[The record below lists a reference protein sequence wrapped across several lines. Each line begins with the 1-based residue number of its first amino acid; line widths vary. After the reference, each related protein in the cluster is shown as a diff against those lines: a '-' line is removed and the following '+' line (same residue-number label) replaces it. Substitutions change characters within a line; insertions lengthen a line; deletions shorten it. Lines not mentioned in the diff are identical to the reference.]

1 MSEFDSRIGRDSSES
16 EDRSSRS
23 DRVVHTSGESWD
35 TIRPALS
42 VPNQCPPQM
51 IEIQISCKMC
61 QIRIKVLMEHF
72 RSFCN
77 QPNIHQM
84 CQGIH
89 FKRHRGRGWVQKGHL
104 VLHLHNRTLGTSCA
118 FPCIGIGIG
127 ISISIYI
134 YRYMIYVQYKYI
146 HTHIQTRA
154 CTQPACSEIWRPG
167 RPQPLPGFELPFG
180 KNGQEN
186 PVGATDGTSE
196 NFPGITLV
204 FFVNYILYNSFLH
217 IRLQNNKST
226 VTVQC
231 TINAVKHN
239 QL

>member
-89 FKRHRGRGWVQKGHL
+89 FKRHWGKGWVQKVTGSL
-104 VLHLHNRTLGTSCA
+104 
-118 FPCIGIGIG
+118 
-127 ISISIYI
+127 IY
-134 YRYMIYVQYKYI
+134 
-146 HTHIQTRA
+146 TNE
-154 CTQPACSEIWRPG
+154 CSERVACFHG
-167 RPQPLPGFELPFG
+167 
-180 KNGQEN
+180 
-186 PVGATDGTSE
+186 S
-196 NFPGITLV
+196 
-204 FFVNYILYNSFLH
+204 LH
-217 IRLQNNKST
+217 HRSSKSG
-226 VTVQC
+226 
-231 TINAVKHN
+231 HW
-239 QL
+239 